1 MNSCL
6 LCATPIRVRLSFLD
20 VFLSRQTQQVICQ
33 SCFMQFEYISDRH
46 CEVCYKP
53 DISGVCQDCKRI
65 KNPVM
70 HRAIFHYNDFAK
82 TYFKQYKFNGDFRL
96 RAAFNQ
102 ILRLNLKG
110 QQIIPIPVSA
120 ERLQSRGF
128 NQVTGFLSSANLP
141 YLPILSKIETEH
153 QSHKTRVAR
162 LSTDNPFRLNTS
174 SKLPDSV
181 LIFDDIYTTGTT
193 LKHAIAIIKNAGCP
207 RVSTFSLFR

>member
-6 LCATPIRVRLSFLD
+6 LCATPIRIRHSFSD

-53 DISGVCQDCKRI
+53 AISGVCQDCKRI

-70 HRAIFHYNDFAK
+70 HHAIFHYNDFAK
-82 TYFKQYKFNGDFRL
+82 IYFKQYKFNGDFRL

-102 ILRLNLKG
+102 ILRANLKG

-141 YLPILSKIETEH
+141 YLALLSKIETDH

-162 LSTDNPFRLNTS
+162 LSTDNPFRFETS
-174 SKLPDSV
+174 SQLPDSV

-193 LKHAIAIIKNAGCP
+193 LKHATAIIKNAGCP

>member
-6 LCATPIRVRLSFLD
+6 LCATPIRIRLSFSD

-33 SCFMQFEYISDRH
+33 SCFMQFESISDRH

-53 DISGVCQDCKRI
+53 DISGVCKDCKLI

-102 ILRLNLKG
+102 ILHVNLKG

-141 YLPILSKIETEH
+141 YLALLSKIETEH

-174 SKLPDSV
+174 LKLPDSV

>member
-6 LCATPIRVRLSFLD
+6 LCATPIRVRLSFSD

-46 CEVCYKP
+46 SEVCYKP
-53 DISGVCQDCKRI
+53 DISGVCQDCKLI

-82 TYFKQYKFNGDFRL
+82 IYFKQYKFNGDFRL

-120 ERLQSRGF
+120 ERLQSRCF

-141 YLPILSKIETEH
+141 YLALLSKIETDH
-153 QSHKTRVAR
+153 QSHKTRVAS
-162 LSTDNPFRLNTS
+162 LSTDNPFRFETS
-174 SKLPDSV
+174 SQLPDSV

-193 LKHAIAIIKNAGCP
+193 LKHATAIIKNAGCP